1 MLFRSF
7 DYFSTDEK
15 GYININGNME
25 PGVYYLE
32 ELEAPAQQ
40 WQRMWIA
47 EDRDGYKRH
56 LAAALFADVL
66 QKGRSEEKHTGEKQE
81 QEAER
86 QQNEATVLEIP
97 ESKRENISPQQEAWN
112 ELKEKHPDAMQLVRS
127 GNKYLLFNEDAVRSA
142 ELLGLTLN
150 KRDGVPY
157 GFTESAEFR
166 ANLLDSYLPEFI
178 RAGERVVITDMIAKE
193 NRNAEQE
200 SYRGIHR

>member
-1 MLFRSF
+1 M
-7 DYFSTDEK
+7 
-15 GYININGNME
+15 
-25 PGVYYLE
+25 
-32 ELEAPAQQ
+32 
-40 WQRMWIA
+40 
-47 EDRDGYKRH
+47 
-56 LAAALFADVL
+56 L
-66 QKGRSEEKHTGEKQE
+66 QKGRSEDKHTGEKQE
-81 QEAER
+81 QETEQR
-86 QQNEATVLEIP
+86 QNEATVLERP
-97 ESKRENISPQQEAWN
+97 ESKRENLSPQQEAWN

-150 KRDGVPY
+150 KGDRVPY